1 MIVQFPIHAIFMLH
15 EFKWFF
21 VFLGFSLGAFVRGAH
36 VTFHTCSDG
45 AVHSSHNE
53 L

>member
-21 VFLGFSLGAFVRGAH
+21 VFLGFSLGAFVRG
-36 VTFHTCSDG
+36 DI
-45 AVHSSHNE
+45 SH
-53 L
+53 LF